1 MIDIDISFV
10 NMVSYIYIYVHY
22 FFQKYQYTLQYTTNE

>member
-10 NMVSYIYIYVHY
+10 NMVSYIYIHY
-22 FFQKYQYTLQYTTNE
+22 FFQKYQYILEYTTNE